1 MDLSLFQ
8 NQSHFLLRL
17 ENLIFVITAAVSGF
31 MLLWTL
37 ISQRGIK
44 EIDTRVAVQLIN
56 YENALIVD
64 VRDDSEFATG
74 HLPNSKHIPTEKME
88 ERWSEL
94 EKYKDK
100 PIVVIYRG
108 GVRSTNASHILRKNG
123 FPKIYNLMGG
133 IDAWK
138 RANLPIVKR

>member
-8 NQSHFLLRL
+8 NHFLLRI
-17 ENLIFVITAAVSGF
+17 ENLIFLITAIVSGL

-37 ISQRGIK
+37 VVQRGVK

-56 YENALIVD
+56 YENAVIVD
-64 VRDDSEFATG
+64 VRDDSEYANG
-74 HLPNSKHIPTEKME
+74 HLPNSKHIPAEKME
-88 ERWSEL
+88 ERWKEL

-100 PIVVIYRG
+100 PIVMIYRG
-108 GVRSTNASHILRKNG
+108 GVRSGSASTLLKKNG
-123 FPKIYNLMGG
+123 FLQIFNLMGG

>member
-8 NQSHFLLRL
+8 NQSHFLLRF
-17 ENLIFVITAAVSGF
+17 ENLVFVITATVSGL
-31 MLLWTL
+31 MLLWSL

-44 EIDTRVAVQLIN
+44 EIDTRIAVQLIN

-64 VRDDSEFATG
+64 VRDDSEYASG
-74 HLPNSKHIPTEKME
+74 HLPNSKHIPTERME

-108 GVRSTNASHILRKNG
+108 GVRSTNASSILKKNG
-123 FPKIYNLMGG
+123 FSKIFNLIGG